1 MLCISKIENV
11 IFQRDIAL
19 YRNFGQLHIDCLI
32 KYLTTCITEKKE
44 SIFMPYIQ
52 VQTYTFIHIGTQC
65 SVWHLVSIQYIFT
78 ELMKKAYNYITKCT
92 LFLKLIFRC

>member
-1 MLCISKIENV
+1 
-11 IFQRDIAL
+11 
-19 YRNFGQLHIDCLI
+19 
-32 KYLTTCITEKKE
+32 
-44 SIFMPYIQ
+44 MPYIQ

-92 LFLKLIFRC
+92 LFLKLFFRC